1 MRKHKPARL
10 CPPATAALLP
20 SQYIYIAT
28 DMEDRELIH
37 MPGVTE
43 DLSALHFVY
52 TRLKGSVSEWK
63 LWKQNEID
71 GRTLVFVH
79 KDA

>member
-1 MRKHKPARL
+1 MRKHKPVTMYRITPII
-10 CPPATAALLP
+10 PPEH
-20 SQYIYIAT
+20 YIYIAT

-37 MPGVTE
+37 MPGVTQ
-43 DLSALHFVY
+43 DLSAVHFVY